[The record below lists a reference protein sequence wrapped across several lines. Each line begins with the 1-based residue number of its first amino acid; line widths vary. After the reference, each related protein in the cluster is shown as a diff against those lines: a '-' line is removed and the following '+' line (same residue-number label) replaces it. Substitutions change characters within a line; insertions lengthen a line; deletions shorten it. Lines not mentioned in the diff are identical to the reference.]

1 MDLPQTLHGQ
11 LYLLA
16 YDRKRHRFDFNNL
29 WLLGF
34 ALRAAM
40 LTDLFLT
47 GHLQDTEG
55 KACPARGARPGDPVL
70 RAVFDT
76 IGVNAPKSWAWLIAA
91 NEEHAPPLVRDQLK
105 GNGWLCAQRR
115 RTLGIIPTGRLGL
128 YDEDMVGGLADRV
141 AQALRNAIAGRPAD
155 PRPLALGLLGVL
167 GEMPTVLHIDEHAQ
181 HRREVR
187 ELTFAAIAPLMGL
200 DEAVESIYDVMRGR
214 GGRDGGGTFVG
225 RAALWRRLWRRLRW
239 LACGAGVWIGC
250 MPLWRSSIF
259 LRPCS
264 RRVRGSRGRW
274 LRRVCGSGCVAVR
287 RRWATGR

>member
-16 YDRKRHRFDFNNL
+16 YDRNRHRFDFDNL

-47 GHLQDTEG
+47 GYLQDAEG
-55 KACPARGARPGDPVL
+55 KACQASRTRLRDPVL

-76 IGVNAPKSWAWLIAA
+76 IGVNGPKTWAWLIAA
-91 NEEHAPPLVRDQLK
+91 NQAHAPRLVRDQLK
-105 GNGWLCAQRR
+105 GLGWLCAQRR
-115 RTLGIIPTGRLGL
+115 RTLGIIPAGRLGL
-128 YDEDMVGGLADRV
+128 YDEDRVGGLADRV

-167 GEMPTVLHIDEHAQ
+167 GEMPTVFSIEERAQ

-187 ELTFAAIAPLMGL
+187 
-200 DEAVESIYDVMRGR
+200 D
-214 GGRDGGGTFVG
+214 
-225 RAALWRRLWRRLRW
+225 
-239 LACGAGVWIGC
+239 
-250 MPLWRSSIF
+250 
-259 LRPCS
+259 
-264 RRVRGSRGRW
+264 
-274 LRRVCGSGCVAVR
+274 
-287 RRWATGR
+287 